1 MNRTQKGYL
10 IFLFLLSPFLGVIEL
25 LKIKDEKTL
34 VGFGTLFFGLIG
46 SVFVYMEGTDG
57 HTHLMYAKLEY
68 LNMSFSD
75 FLKQSYNILTFTAKE
90 GVSDIY
96 IHTLS
101 YLSASVLQIP
111 ELIHLFAGLILGYF
125 FTKSVLLLL
134 KGNLRTKKDF
144 ILIGFII
151 LFMFIKSIEALNSIR
166 MWTGLWLMF
175 YGSYGWNVYKKKIY
189 LYIISFSILVH
200 FSYIIVLIPIIVSF
214 LFKNFKKTII
224 IFYIFSF
231 FNTLSFS
238 FIEPVLPKSD
248 LFESKQN
255 AYAIDNDDKV
265 MRFEEMRANYKSK
278 LNQNN
283 FYKAIGPSIYT
294 NYSIV
299 FLSFLLSFFY
309 LKETT
314 DNNFKFLIATGIV
327 IFALSNLINFSPEL
341 QSRLKIIASTFILA
355 AAIHLQLTIKDY
367 YLSTK
372 NKRFTKFGFVLFLI
386 SSIPIFLFQISDIM
400 YNISFFVLLFPQ
412 ISWFLGDNDFS
423 IRQAIGF
430 LID

>member
-25 LKIKDEKTL
+25 FKIKHEKTL
-34 VGFGTLFFGLIG
+34 IGFGTLFFGLVG
-46 SVFVYMEGTDG
+46 SVFVYVKGTDG
-57 HTHLMYAKLEY
+57 YSHLMNAKLEY

-75 FLKQSYNILTFTAKE
+75 FLKQSYNILTFTANE
-90 GVSDIY
+90 GAADMY

-111 ELIHLFAGLILGYF
+111 ELIHVFAGFILGYF
-125 FTKSVLLLL
+125 FTKSVLLVL

-151 LFMFIKSIEALNSIR
+151 LFMFIKSIEALNSVR
-166 MWTGLWLMF
+166 MWTGMWLMF
-175 YGSYGWNVYKKKIY
+175 YGSYGWTVYKKKTY
-189 LYIISFSILVH
+189 LYIILFSILVH
-200 FSYIIVLIPIIVSF
+200 ISYVIVLFPIIVSF

-255 AYAIDNDDKV
+255 VYAIDKDDKV
-265 MRFEEMRANYKSK
+265 MRFEEMRANYKSQ
-278 LNQNN
+278 LNQSN
-283 FYKAIGPSIYT
+283 FYKAFGPSIYT

-327 IFALSNLINFSPEL
+327 MFALSNLINFVPEL

-355 AAIHLQLTIKDY
+355 AAIYLQLTIKDY
-367 YLSTK
+367 YLTTK
-372 NKRFTKFGFVLFLI
+372 NKRFMKFGFVLFLI
-386 SSIPIFLFQISDIM
+386 SSIPMFLFQISDIM
-400 YNISFFVLLFPQ
+400 FNISFFLLLFPQ

-423 IRQAIGF
+423 IRHAIGF
-430 LID
+430 LFD